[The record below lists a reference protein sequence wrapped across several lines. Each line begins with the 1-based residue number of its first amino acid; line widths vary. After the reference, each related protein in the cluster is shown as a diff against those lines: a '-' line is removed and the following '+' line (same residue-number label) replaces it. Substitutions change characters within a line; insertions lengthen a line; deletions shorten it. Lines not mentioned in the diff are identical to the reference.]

1 MMVGYDKSDAIR
13 WLMAHV
19 DRKEHKSLIFQLESL
34 LSEIIDADMAYMHNT
49 GVLDDEGYAGDA
61 YYDDDEALEFIL
73 ETLVTAHAY
82 AHAYAPDEELRVGAL
97 IGDYIDLQQA
107 YLESAGLVDYD

>member
-19 DRKEHKSLIFQLESL
+19 DRKEHKSLIFQLEYL
-34 LSEIIDADMAYMHNT
+34 LSEIIDADMAYMHET
-49 GVLDDEGYAGDA
+49 GVLDDDGYAGDA

-73 ETLVTAHAY
+73 ETLVS

-107 YLESAGLVDYD
+107 YLEAAGLVEYD

>member
-1 MMVGYDKSDAIR
+1 MMYGYDKADAVKWIA
-13 WLMAHV
+13 AHV
-19 DRKEHKSLIFQLESL
+19 DRKEHKSLVFVLEQLL
-34 LSEIIDADMAYMHNT
+34 DEIIEADMAYMHES
-49 GVLDDEGYAGDA
+49 GVLDDEGYAGDE

-73 ETLVTAHAY
+73 ETLVT